1 MTPPSLRGKRMDTF
15 FHLLGNNENAMTIS
29 LGWCMSQVPSFLDC
43 LGDALD
49 TPNLSTHNAII
60 RLQKHQRGTGITD
73 LEIYAPGY
81 AAWIIEAK
89 RGFTVPSADQLE
101 RFSVRLAQPDYRSTK
116 RGLVVL
122 AASDRNNQ
130 WLSRKLP
137 HRIGLIPFHALSWR
151 EIQRMAEEARN
162 DAGRSGKNLLRQFH
176 TYLGSEGNMQDQH
189 SNWLYVVSLSRSTF
203 GGGVT
208 KFIDVVERHRMY
220 FHPVGGGPGGWP
232 VEPPNYM
239 AFRYNGKLQSIH
251 HVDDYDVVTDV
262 GPFFPNQPSEEW
274 HPTFLYRL
282 GPPICSAR
290 KIPIGGNWRARRVW
304 CFIDTLLTS
313 DTVAEALE
321 ATKQRVKGYE
331 TSGDHTQ

>member
-220 FHPVGGGPGGWP
+220 FHPVGGGPLAVGRSSPPTTWRSDTTGSYNPSITSTTMMSSPTWDRFSQINRARSGIRPFCIALVHRSVQLERSQLEGTGGQEGFGALSIHYSLPTPSPRPW
-232 VEPPNYM
+232 
-239 AFRYNGKLQSIH
+239 KLQSN
-251 HVDDYDVVTDV
+251 
-262 GPFFPNQPSEEW
+262 G
-274 HPTFLYRL
+274 
-282 GPPICSAR
+282 
-290 KIPIGGNWRARRVW
+290 
-304 CFIDTLLTS
+304 
-313 DTVAEALE
+313 
-321 ATKQRVKGYE
+321 
-331 TSGDHTQ
+331 